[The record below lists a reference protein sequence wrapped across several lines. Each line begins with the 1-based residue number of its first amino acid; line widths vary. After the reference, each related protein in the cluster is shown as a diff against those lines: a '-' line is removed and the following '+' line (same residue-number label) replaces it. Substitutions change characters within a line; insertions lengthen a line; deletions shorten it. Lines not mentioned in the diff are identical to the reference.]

1 MYPQPGQA
9 CSGAPLPASLPQQVG
24 QGSLHLQARAEAL
37 EEGKGDVGNA
47 IHNTYSKTTSAI
59 FSASNGSTGV
69 FLLP

>member
-47 IHNTYSKTTSAI
+47 IHNT
-59 FSASNGSTGV
+59 
-69 FLLP
+69 